1 MSLTKTPICDFGKKA
16 ETFQLN
22 STENKIISLEDVRGE
37 NGVLVMFICNHCPY
51 VKAVIEDIV
60 KDCNNLEKNTSI
72 WFNATLRGDIENI
85 YIGEG
90 SNVQDGSVLHTDP
103 GFPLKVGKNVTI
115 GHLVM
120 LHGCSI
126 GDNSLIGIGAVI
138 LNNVKIGKNC
148 IIGAKALI
156 TENKEISDNSLVVG
170 SPGKIIRKVSNEEA
184 KLITKNANRYQDNW
198 KKYSKSIF

>member
-1 MSLTKTPICDFGKKA
+1 MFYDL
-16 ETFQLN
+16 
-22 STENKIISLEDVRGE
+22 ENKKVKSSNGNWVAPNATIIGDVT
-37 NGVLVMFICNHCPY
+37 
-51 VKAVIEDIV
+51 
-60 KDCNNLEKNTSI
+60 LEKNTSI

-170 SPGKIIRKVSNEEA
+170 SPGKIIRKVTDEEVN
-184 KLITKNANRYQDNW
+184 LITKNANRYQDNW